1 MSVIAITVGDY
12 NGIGPEVALKAAA
25 SRTIRANCTPLLVGP
40 YKAFEFYAQRY
51 SLRRKILKV
60 ESLSDAVGRSEI
72 TIFDICPE
80 FGEKIRPGKLTKE
93 SGLWAGRAIERA
105 VKLCVDND
113 ADAMVTA
120 PVSKETLRQAGYN
133 YPGQTE
139 MVTELSG
146 SRGPIMI
153 MASGFGKIALATIH
167 VPICEVPRAITK
179 TGLRDRLVTFNDSIK
194 KDFGVKSPRIAVLGL
209 NPHAGE
215 NGLIG
220 KEEVETIR
228 PAIQDAVSM
237 KINAQGPFP
246 ADAFFGTYRE
256 GMFDGVLAMYHDQ
269 GLIPLK
275 MRSFTTGINFTGG
288 IKIIRTSPDHGTA
301 IDIAGKGIANPSS
314 TIEAIKLALDI
325 SKNRKAARRT
335 VGDA

>member
-1 MSVIAITVGDY
+1 MSVIAITAGDY
-12 NGIGPEVALKAAA
+12 NGVGPEVALKAAA

-40 YKAFEFYAQRY
+40 YKAFEFYAERY

-72 TIFDICPE
+72 TILDIGPAFKE
-80 FGEKIRPGKLTKE
+80 RIRPGKLTKE
-93 SGLWAGRAIERA
+93 AGAWAGRSIERA
-105 VKLCVDND
+105 VELCVAGD
-113 ADAMVTA
+113 AEAVVTA
-120 PVSKETLRQAGYN
+120 PVSKETMRQAGFD

-139 MVTELSG
+139 MVTELSNSKG
-146 SRGPIMI
+146 SIMI

-167 VPICEVPRAITK
+167 IPLSEVPGSITK
-179 TGLRDRLVTFNDSIK
+179 RNLVDRLSVFNESIK
-194 KDFGVKSPRIAVLGL
+194 VDFGVKSPRIAVLGL

-215 NGLIG
+215 NGYIG
-220 KEEVETIR
+220 KEEIETIK
-228 PAIQDAVSM
+228 PAIEEVNSM
-237 KINAQGPFP
+237 KIDARGPFP

-256 GMFDGVLAMYHDQ
+256 GMFDGIFAMYHDQ

-275 MRSFTTGINFTGG
+275 MRSFSTGINFTAG

-301 IDIAGKGIANPSS
+301 FDIAGKGIANPSS

-325 SKNRKAARRT
+325 SKNRRAVRR
-335 VGDA
+335 